1 MRGQYVG
8 SHCSCNSRAQLTDL
22 RTAGSDHTDITTAFG
37 SLRCLLRKAGWC
49 GILPWGGVGIPCG
62 PDEPAFAAVQLSVQV
77 DFVLQSS
84 HTDCLLSCQLCLAAG
99 RTAGNV
105 PVSELGAQYVKDT
118 QELTDA
124 IETYITIVSDFNE
137 CTVISPDTR
146 DVQQW
151 RQHTV
156 LSYRQSF
163 ASGCPA

>member
-1 MRGQYVG
+1 MWY
-8 SHCSCNSRAQLTDL
+8 
-22 RTAGSDHTDITTAFG
+22 TTM
-37 SLRCLLRKAGWC
+37 
-49 GILPWGGVGIPCG
+49 GGVGIPCG
-62 PDEPAFAAVQLSVQV
+62 PDEPVFAAVQLSVQV

-84 HTDCLLSCQLCLAAG
+84 PIDRLLSCQLCLAAG